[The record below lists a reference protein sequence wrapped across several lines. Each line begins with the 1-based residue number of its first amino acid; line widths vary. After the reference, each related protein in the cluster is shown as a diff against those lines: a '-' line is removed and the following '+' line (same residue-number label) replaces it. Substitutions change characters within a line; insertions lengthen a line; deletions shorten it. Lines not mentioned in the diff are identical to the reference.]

1 MNKRMKDL
9 VIVAV
14 VAAVIFALDL
24 IDGDFQWRMDIGEIF
39 LILLII
45 FWMRSLKR
53 TRTARREIRKN
64 MEAGLK
70 LEQENPVANTDRERE

>member
-14 VAAVIFALDL
+14 VTAVIFALDL

-64 MEAGLK
+64 MEADLK

>member
-1 MNKRMKDL
+1 MDKRMKDL

-70 LEQENPVANTDRERE
+70 LEQENLVANTDRERE

>member
-1 MNKRMKDL
+1 MNKKMKDL

-64 MEAGLK
+64 MEADLK